1 MADTEHL
8 DVLIVGAGLS
18 GVGAAR
24 RLRTECPQ
32 RSFAILEARDAVGGT
47 WDLML
52 NRGPLDDGTLELR
65 RRASP
70 NRLGVVVLPGR
81 A

>member
-18 GVGAAR
+18 GVGAAC
-24 RLRTECPQ
+24 RLRTECPH

-65 RRASP
+65 RRAPP